1 MKKKV
6 LLILSIIAIISI
18 FNQYNVLATVPEN
31 MKVQMEAIVV
41 CVNKKNILV
50 MEKGNEFSNVYKTK
64 LYYASMEKDI
74 GYKVGQEVRI
84 YCSGEARDTTIKAKY
99 IIYRP
104 NIEEINV
111 LENVGKIEIIKDKTD
126 NKEVKEYI
134 NYYNSSEKVLN
145 KNKIQIIII
154 TLVLIITLLIILVSR
169 KKKIS
174 AVSVLIIVTIIYCI
188 IYSVGYMIYYDY
200 ISKNTEQENNLYELN
215 KINERLDKN
224 NLYK

>member
-1 MKKKV
+1 
-6 LLILSIIAIISI
+6 
-18 FNQYNVLATVPEN
+18 

-74 GYKVGQEVRI
+74 GYKAGQEVKV
-84 YCSGEARDTTIKAKY
+84 YCSGG
-99 IIYRP
+99 IIYNLTGKATYTYKP
-104 NIEEINV
+104 NIEETAT
-111 LENVGKIEIIKDKTD
+111 LESVGKIEIIKDKTD
-126 NKEVKEYI
+126 NQEVKEYI
-134 NYYNSSEKVLN
+134 DYYNSSEKVLN

-154 TLVLIITLLIILVSR
+154 TLASIIGLLIILALR

-174 AVSVLIIVTIIYCI
+174 KISVLVIVAIIYCI

-200 ISKNTEQENNLYELN
+200 ISKNTEKENNLYELN
-215 KINERLDKN
+215 RINERLDEN
-224 NLYK
+224 S